1 MAVGRDVM
9 GADGLTN
16 AERYAKRLADQKAR
30 QAAFRR
36 SRMLRKQQRQSKRLL
51 LFGKSWSASFQRKTV

>member
-16 AERYAKRLADQKAR
+16 AERYAKRLADKKLD
-30 QAAFRR
+30 RR
-36 SRMLRKQQRQSKRLL
+36 HLTPRDRLPL
-51 LFGKSWSASFQRKTV
+51 KPRGKHKLKS